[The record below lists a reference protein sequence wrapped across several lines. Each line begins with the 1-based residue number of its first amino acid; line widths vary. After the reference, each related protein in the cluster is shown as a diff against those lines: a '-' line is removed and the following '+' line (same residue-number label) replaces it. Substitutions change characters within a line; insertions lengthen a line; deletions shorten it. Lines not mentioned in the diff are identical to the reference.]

1 MDNNHTLKVLTVQ
14 VLRNQDGKQNVI
26 NAVTV
31 SVRASNELDS
41 ASIVKTCKIDVS
53 NIENFV
59 KFENLTEP
67 QVLGWVTD
75 LVGEAEVQNW
85 YAEVD
90 SFLTKTTAPNETFV
104 NPPWM

>member
-41 ASIVKTCKIDVS
+41 ASIVKTCKIDAS

-59 KFENLTEP
+59 EFENLTEP

-90 SFLTKTTAPNETFV
+90 SFLTKTIAPNETFV